1 VLELGAPGRIDEVVV
16 DTAFFKGN
24 YPDRCFL
31 QAAASAPSDLDEAS
45 PEEIAAASESWPML
59 LGEVKLEADKIHVF
73 RDGLAD
79 LGAVRFVRLNIIP
92 DGGVSRL
99 RLIGRKESAK

>member
-1 VLELGAPGRIDEVVV
+1 VLELGAPGRIDEIVV
-16 DTAFFKGN
+16 DTAHFKGN

-31 QAAASAPSDLDEAS
+31 QAAVDATGS
-45 PEEIAAASESWPML
+45 PEEIAAQSESWPVLMP
-59 LGEVKLEADKIHVF
+59 ETRLEADKVHVF

-99 RLIGRKESAK
+99 RLIGRKEGAS

>member
-1 VLELGAPGRIDEVVV
+1 
-16 DTAFFKGN
+16 
-24 YPDRCFL
+24 
-31 QAAASAPSDLDEAS
+31 
-45 PEEIAAASESWPML
+45 ML
-59 LGEVKLEADKIHVF
+59 LPEVKLEADKVHVF

-99 RLIGRKESAK
+99 RLIGQKGRRGMTSLSTHVSTPCTAGPRRAWRWR

>member
-1 VLELGAPGRIDEVVV
+1 
-16 DTAFFKGN
+16 
-24 YPDRCFL
+24 
-31 QAAASAPSDLDEAS
+31 
-45 PEEIAAASESWPML
+45 ML
-59 LGEVKLEADKIHVF
+59 LPEVKLEADKVHVF

-99 RLIGRKESAK
+99 RLIGRVAR